1 MEPFGRLQRESDVTT
16 DAPMGS
22 HRVSN
27 DEIVAPITTDDE
39 RDRAVQALFVAH
51 YDNLRR
57 LAFLLLGDAGHSEE
71 VVMEAFAKALSGWR
85 VFRSVEG
92 SAVYLRR
99 MVINGCHSKHRRR
112 KLDANTLHIFHRR
125 VDSPSQWE
133 ADVSASSLA
142 IWAAVKQLPMRQRT
156 CIVLR
161 YLDDLPEAEIA
172 SLMDVPIG
180 TVKSQLSRARK
191 KLAEALGPEFLGRE
205 DA

>member
-1 MEPFGRLQRESDVTT
+1 VRTH
-16 DAPMGS
+16 APIGL
-22 HRVSN
+22 HRVTD
-27 DEIVAPITTDDE
+27 DEVVTPTTTDDE
-39 RDRAVQALFVAH
+39 RDRVVQALFVAH

-57 LAFLLLGDAGHSEE
+57 LAFVLLGDSSHSEE

-92 SAVYLRR
+92 PAIYLRR

-112 KLDANTLHIFHRR
+112 KLEENTLHFFQRR
-125 VDSPSQWE
+125 ADSPTQLE

-156 CIVLR
+156 CLVLR
-161 YLDDLPEAEIA
+161 YLDDLPEAEVA
-172 SLMDVPIG
+172 SLMDIPVG

-191 KLAEALGPEFLGRE
+191 KLAEALGPEFFGGE

>member
-1 MEPFGRLQRESDVTT
+1 MRTH
-16 DAPMGS
+16 APIGL
-22 HRVSN
+22 HRVTD
-27 DEIVAPITTDDE
+27 DEVVAPTTTDDE
-39 RDRAVQALFVAH
+39 RDRVVQALFVAH

-57 LAFLLLGDAGHSEE
+57 LAFVLLGDSSHSEE

-85 VFRSVEG
+85 VFRSVE
-92 SAVYLRR
+92 SPAIYLRR

-112 KLDANTLHIFHRR
+112 RLEENTLNFFQRR
-125 VDSPSQWE
+125 PDSPTQWE

-156 CIVLR
+156 CLVLR
-161 YLDDLPEAEIA
+161 YLDDLPEAEVA
-172 SLMDVPIG
+172 SLMDIPVG

-191 KLAEALGPEFLGRE
+191 KLAEALEPEFFGGE

>member
-1 MEPFGRLQRESDVTT
+1 VRTHAPIGLHGVT
-16 DAPMGS
+16 D
-22 HRVSN
+22 
-27 DEIVAPITTDDE
+27 DEVVAPTTTEDE
-39 RDRAVQALFVAH
+39 RDRVVQALFVAH
-51 YDNLRR
+51 YDSLRR
-57 LAFLLLGDAGHSEE
+57 LAFVLLGDSSHSEE

-92 SAVYLRR
+92 PAIYLRR

-112 KLDANTLHIFHRR
+112 KLEENALHFFQRRAN
-125 VDSPSQWE
+125 SPTQWE

-156 CIVLR
+156 CLALR
-161 YLDDLPEAEIA
+161 YLDDLPEADVA
-172 SLMDVPIG
+172 SLMDIPVG

-191 KLAEALGPEFLGRE
+191 KLAEALGPEFFGGE